1 MRGADLVVAIRADEQ
16 QMLHLRLDDK
26 AFDQREGGRVQPLQ
40 IVEEQRERMLRPRER
55 AEEPLER
62 VLKAVPRVLRG
73 EIGRRRL
80 FSDDQFDFRD
90 QVGDQLAAAIGFWAA
105 KQTYGRQEALRG
117 RLSARSEKS
126 ATYAMV
132 AVASGAHFWRDIRAA
147 WSAAQASSADVAT
160 VFEGP
165 NDTDAQKQ
173 IDEVEALIAKGVA
186 GLIIAPADPAAL
198 VPTINKA
205 VDRGIPVITYFIDAP
220 TSKRLTY
227 VASELESSSIR
238 MGEFLTSNTDHV
250 GKVIIIYARAG
261 NTEQDARR
269 HGFEELIKRYPGL
282 QLVGVVQDDY
292 DENKGAEQIKPLLI
306 KYPDVKY
313 IFGAHSRAAV
323 GAVSAL
329 RELGYKPGQ
338 VNVSGSDTDQDVLDL
353 IKEGWVQGAVA
364 QQTTFMTEMM
374 FGILEANRLGYLY
387 PEERSYKQNGIRP
400 LPENIIVP
408 VTLIT
413 PKNVSGY
420 FPRKRQ

>member
-1 MRGADLVVAIRADEQ
+1 MNRRWTFACFACAI
-16 QMLHLRLDDK
+16 
-26 AFDQREGGRVQPLQ
+26 
-40 IVEEQRERMLRPRER
+40 
-55 AEEPLER
+55 
-62 VLKAVPRVLRG
+62 
-73 EIGRRRL
+73 
-80 FSDDQFDFRD
+80 
-90 QVGDQLAAAIGFWAA
+90 AAAIGFWAA
-105 KQTYGRQEALRG
+105 KQTYGRQEALGG

-126 ATYAMV
+126 ATYAMI
-132 AVASGAHFWRDIRAA
+132 AVASGAPFWRDIRAA
-147 WSAAQASSADVAT
+147 WSTAAATSADVAT

-238 MGEFLTSNTDHV
+238 MGEFLTSNTDHR

-353 IKEGWVQGAVA
+353 IKEGWVQGSVA

-413 PKNVSGY
+413 PKNVLGY